1 MPRFFFNYRER
12 TDYTADDSG
21 VVFQD
26 FETAYLDAFNTAR
39 EMWRELMSQRKDP
52 RTCSFEITDA
62 DGVVLALLPFA
73 EVLETC
79 TSQRTPPP
87 PTAQSF
93 AKIVDSAGRTKQ
105 ALVELHHEID
115 RTRSELR
122 EVKALLGSIGRA

>member
-12 TDYTADDSG
+12 NDYTADDSG
-21 VVFQD
+21 VVFED

-39 EMWRELMSQRKDP
+39 EMWQELMTQRKDP

-62 DGVVLALLPFA
+62 DGIVLALLPFA

-79 TSQRTPPP
+79 MSHERMPPH

-93 AKIVDSAGRTKQ
+93 ARIVDSAGRTKQ
-105 ALVELHHEID
+105 ALL
-115 RTRSELR
+115 
-122 EVKALLGSIGRA
+122 